1 MFLYNMPPDV
11 LFEKMPEV
19 SVFFVGLVFLMD
31 LEAFRAQYKYG
42 ASQPLKKYS
51 ITEQIIHKN
60 NRNLHGIIVR
70 APGNRIAPVFYYS
83 RHQSSADNFCRRIIP
98 FYGFEHD
105 IIGILKAK
113 RVQAGNQIDP
123 ACEIIQA
130 HIDQDKIRVVFFR
143 SEIPQPLFTCTG
155 GKCLPGHPAS
165 GIGIIY
171 T

>member
-1 MFLYNMPPDV
+1 MVTERKTAPGRLSFNEFM
-11 LFEKMPEV
+11 
-19 SVFFVGLVFLMD
+19 
-31 LEAFRAQYKYG
+31 EAFRAQYKYG

-113 RVQAGNQIDP
+113 RVQAGNRQCI
-123 ACEIIQA
+123 
-130 HIDQDKIRVVFFR
+130 KRYV
-143 SEIPQPLFTCTG
+143 
-155 GKCLPGHPAS
+155 
-165 GIGIIY
+165 Y
-171 T
+171 